1 MTTPSPAFAAAL
13 AEALGPPRTGF
24 AAGKIGFSEQ
34 YWLNYPSVL
43 AAATD
48 ARAVRAYELGL
59 RTHLERQAGIYPP
72 TPSFAREFVAR
83 FASDLRT
90 LDVIGTF
97 GTRIEG
103 QLVRTHRLPG
113 MLIPYKAM
121 EPDRSVPADDA
132 ACYLPLLR
140 GARILIVAPF
150 ADLLRE
156 RANERTFE
164 RIWSRTGKRWFH
176 PAHVESVEFPYGF
189 DPATQARYPT
199 ALDLCDWIRGRI
211 DAHDFDVAL
220 IAAGGLAIPL
230 AAHIKRSGRI
240 GISLGG
246 HLQVLFGVLGQRW
259 RSRES
264 WAQRYFNDAW
274 IDMPE
279 RYRPPGW
286 QQLTDGGAYW

>member
-1 MTTPSPAFAAAL
+1 MKTPAPAFAAAL

-164 RIWSRTGKRWFH
+164 RIWSRTGCDSTSQHNHRTH
-176 PAHVESVEFPYGF
+176 SQAASSSPLSGSLHELICLPSRSALRSHCATRPANASFSAWMSSGQL
-189 DPATQARYPT
+189 ATRV
-199 ALDLCDWIRGRI
+199 C
-211 DAHDFDVAL
+211 H
-220 IAAGGLAIPL
+220 
-230 AAHIKRSGRI
+230 
-240 GISLGG
+240 
-246 HLQVLFGVLGQRW
+246 
-259 RSRES
+259 SR
-264 WAQRYFNDAW
+264 
-274 IDMPE
+274 
-279 RYRPPGW
+279 
-286 QQLTDGGAYW
+286 